1 MQKYFLL
8 LPLLLMGCDAAVE
21 NNEIIRLNEEKQTLK
36 DDLGRKDSVLFVIV
50 QSFNDIEDN
59 LHEIKKKQGIISL
72 NTSGDVESSLTRREQ
87 IVNDMQMI
95 NEMMEANRKKMK
107 DFTWTINNL
116 VKEQK
121 SSKTKMK
128 EFQRMIA
135 HLNSIVEEKDLEIAQ
150 LKTELL
156 SMNMSLDSLALAYD
170 VQSHVVEEQATS
182 LNTGFFCYGT
192 FKELEEKGV
201 VTKTGG
207 FIGIGKTEQL
217 KQDFN
222 SDYFTQIDI
231 TERESIDLFS
241 KKAKI
246 LTSHPSDSYQL
257 EGDEDSVE
265 KLVILDPIKFWSTSK
280 YLVIVVE

>member
-1 MQKYFLL
+1 
-8 LPLLLMGCDAAVE
+8 
-21 NNEIIRLNEEKQTLK
+21 
-36 DDLGRKDSVLFVIV
+36 VIV
-50 QSFNDIEDN
+50 QSFNEIEDN
-59 LHEIKKKQGIISL
+59 LHEIKQKQGIISL
-72 NTSGDVESSLTRREQ
+72 NTTGDVETEATRREH

-95 NEMMEANRKKMK
+95 NEMMEANKKK
-107 DFTWTINNL
+107 VRDFEWTINNL

-121 SSKTKMK
+121 YSKLKMA
-128 EFQRMIA
+128 EFQRMIDR
-135 HLNSIVEEKDLEIAQ
+135 LTTMVQEKDAEIAQ
-150 LKTELL
+150 LKTDLL

-170 VQSHVVEEQATS
+170 IQSIVVEEQAIS
-182 LNTGFFCYGT
+182 LNMGFFCYGT

-231 TERESIDLFS
+231 TDTESIDLYS
-241 KKAKI
+241 KKATI
-246 LTSHPSDSYQL
+246 LTSHPSDSYKL
-257 EGDEDSVE
+257 EGDEESVD
-265 KLVILDPIKFWSTSK
+265 KLIIIEPIKFWSASK